1 MQIASLNSTK
11 TMDELAE
18 NVERLA
24 LALKSQTLGYIRSF
38 RAKWERAWCPDPSTN
53 EVMEDGP
60 IPPTSQAFIRALER
74 KNRWVC
80 GFCLSSITM
89 IQKATLVIWAYRGEE
104 GKSHLNDGWQSLRG
118 SKGQYPVVPVVLHG
132 GHYFALR
139 PAIGKKYFARNGER
153 PQEEEIPVSQGGQDV
168 SEITKVVRGGT
179 GEIHTEQKK

>member
-1 MQIASLNSTK
+1 MQIAALNSTK

-24 LALKSQTLGYIRSF
+24 LALKSQTLGYIRSC

-60 IPPTSQAFIRALER
+60 IPPTSQTFIQALER

-80 GFCLSSITM
+80 GFCLSSIAM

-153 PQEEEIPVSQGGQDV
+153 PQGGD
-168 SEITKVVRGGT
+168 SSFSRGGT

>member
-1 MQIASLNSTK
+1 MQIAALNSTK

-24 LALKSQTLGYIRSF
+24 LALKSKTLGYIRSF

-60 IPPTSQAFIRALER
+60 IPQTSQEFIRALER
-74 KNRWVC
+74 KNRWVG
-80 GFCLSSITM
+80 GFCLR
-89 IQKATLVIWAYRGEE
+89 YRGEE

-153 PQEEEIPVSQGGQDV
+153 NQGGD
-168 SEITKVVRGGT
+168 SSFSRRPGC
-179 GEIHTEQKK
+179 H